1 MVLLN
6 EITDF
11 LGQFSNEESKK
22 LYMHFF
28 FSSYLAFVDV
38 LVCVVMVIFVLI
50 AGCFTSVGFKVWC
63 DEMEQRFPTCSK
75 LTNVF
80 PKFYEVGF
88 EYIHFLRV

>member
-1 MVLLN
+1 MVLSN
-6 EITDF
+6 REHEITDF
-11 LGQFSNEESKK
+11 LGQFSNKESKK
-22 LYMHFF
+22 LYYMHFF

-75 LTNVF
+75 
-80 PKFYEVGF
+80 Y
-88 EYIHFLRV
+88 